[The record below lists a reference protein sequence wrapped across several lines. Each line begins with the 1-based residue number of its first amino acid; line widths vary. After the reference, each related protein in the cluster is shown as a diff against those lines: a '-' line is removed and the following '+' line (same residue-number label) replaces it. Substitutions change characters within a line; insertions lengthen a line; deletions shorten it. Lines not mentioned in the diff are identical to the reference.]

1 MVIKSLAIQNYK
13 NITQASLELS
23 ERINSFTGRNGMGK
37 TNVLDAIYYLSVCRS
52 FNGCPDSLVVT
63 YDRPFMLLRGDYLRR
78 GEPEQITCGLQRGK
92 GKTVRRNGKA
102 YRRISEHIGLLPV
115 VMVSPDDQRLISGGT
130 DERRRF
136 IDLIIA
142 QSDADYLNALIRYNR
157 SLESRNALLRSEV
170 TDHLLYESV
179 EASLAAAA
187 SVIYAKR
194 CRWLDDFAPIFS
206 RYYADISGG
215 AEPVTLRLLSHLHEA
230 PMAELLDHYRN
241 RDLMLGHTSVGC
253 HRDDLELDLNGHSMR
268 KVGSQGQCKTFT
280 AALRLAQF
288 AFLKRQA
295 DITPILLLD
304 DIFDKLDA
312 SRVANIINVVAGEEF
327 GQIIITDTD
336 RTYIDEL
343 IARTAAVSDHR
354 SFVVEGGDITPAL

>member
-1 MVIKSLAIQNYK
+1 MIIKSLAIQNYK
-13 NITQASLELS
+13 NIAQASLELS
-23 ERINSFTGRNGMGK
+23 PRINCFTGRNGMGK

-52 FNGCPDSLVVT
+52 FNNCPDSLVVT
-63 YDRPFMLLRGDYLRR
+63 YDQPFMMLRGDYERR
-78 GEPEQITCGLQRGK
+78 GEQEQISCGIQRGK

-142 QSDADYLNALIRYNR
+142 QSDADYLNDLIRYNR
-157 SLESRNALLRSEV
+157 SLESRNALLRAEV

-187 SVIYAKR
+187 TAIFKKR
-194 CRWLDDFAPIFS
+194 CRWLTDFAPIFS
-206 RYYADISGG
+206 RYYAEISGG
-215 AEPVTLRLLSHLHEA
+215 AEPVELRLISHLHEA
-230 PMAELLDHYRN
+230 PMAELLDHYRS
-241 RDLMLGHTSVGC
+241 RDIAMGHTTVGI
-253 HRDDLELDLNGHSMR
+253 HRDDLELDLLGHSMR

-312 SRVANIINVVAGEEF
+312 QRVANIINVVAGTEF
-327 GQIIITDTD
+327 GQIFITDTD

-343 IARTAAVSDHR
+343 IARTTGAGDHS
-354 SFVVEGGDITPAL
+354 SFTVEGGHIEAAL